1 MLPFFVCENVHNVG
15 LNISNKW
22 LFGFF
27 NIIYCLNSLQS
38 NQIMRQEGYDFGL
51 LVTLEMECQVDPI
64 ALWDCCMHFAE
75 NTYHAQY
82 IYIAHFRNSKPSSV
96 RFQI

>member
-1 MLPFFVCENVHNVG
+1 
-15 LNISNKW
+15 
-22 LFGFF
+22 
-27 NIIYCLNSLQS
+27 
-38 NQIMRQEGYDFGL
+38 MRQEGYDFGL